1 MSENRFEEILRQ
13 HEIRPTAV
21 RILLLETMER
31 FENTFSLADLE
42 TEADT
47 LDKSSI
53 FRTLALFAKHHLL
66 HVIEDGSG
74 ATKYCL
80 CHNDHACR
88 IEEMHVHFHC
98 EICGKTFCL
107 DNVHVPVIRYPEG
120 YEVREINYLIK
131 GRCPACRSKR

>member
-53 FRTLALFAKHHLL
+53 FRTLALFAQHHLL

-120 YEVREINYLIK
+120 YEVRELNYLIK

>member
-31 FENTFSLADLE
+31 FESTFSLADLE

-53 FRTLALFAKHHLL
+53 FRTLALVAQHHLL